1 MLHNLKNMFRKYFQF
16 LINRSI
22 SKIDRLFSKYKSING
37 LDKSIEIYLPKNDGF
52 FVELGAN
59 DGINQSNTYYFEK
72 YKGWRGVLIEPTP
85 QNFLKCLTNR
95 SIKNKIYCNA
105 CVSFEYTDRFV
116 EIAFSNLMS
125 SPLGLESDI
134 LDPVS
139 HAKSGTVFL
148 SKAEKVFNF
157 GAIAKTLNQILI
169 ESDAPLRIDLLSLD
183 VEGAEIE
190 VLKGI
195 DHSLYRFS
203 YMCVECRDPTKMIDY
218 LEAYNYRLVRKLS
231 NHDYLFRDSLL

>member
-1 MLHNLKNMFRKYFQF
+1 MFRKNFQS
-16 LINRSI
+16 LINRSL
-22 SKIDRLFSKYKSING
+22 SKVDRLFSKYISING
-37 LDKSIEIYLPKNDGF
+37 LDRSIETYLPKNDGF

-59 DGINQSNTYYFEK
+59 DGINQSNTYYFER
-72 YKGWRGVLIEPTP
+72 YKGWRGILIEPNP

-116 EIAFSNLMS
+116 EIVFSNLMS
-125 SPLGLESDI
+125 TPLGLESDI
-134 LDPVS
+134 TDPVS
-139 HAKSGTVFL
+139 HAKSGTTFL
-148 SKAEKVFNF
+148 KKAEEVFNF
-157 GAIAKTLNQILI
+157 GALAKTLNQILI
-169 ESDAPLRIDLLSLD
+169 ESEAPLRIDLLSLD

-203 YMCVECRDPTKMIDY
+203 YICVECRDPIKMVDY
-218 LEAYNYRLVRKLS
+218 LETCNYRLVRKLS
-231 NHDYLFRDSLL
+231 NHDYLFEDSLQQL